1 MYEQLLPTLMGL
13 MTVLPVLFAS
23 PIAVY
28 WLFVQDPRRARP
40 LAYLAVTGLGI
51 AALSSTYIAVL
62 FPMRSIVYS
71 TPWIVIPSVDGIPGF
86 TIEVSFVVD
95 FLSRYMGLLTAW
107 LAFIIG
113 VYSLD
118 YLAEDYRLGWFWF
131 FYNLFAASMLLTVY
145 SNDLLL
151 MFIGWEGLGFSSWA
165 LIGHWYKDD
174 DELSYVGRFGER
186 LILNKPAWTT
196 PSYAAY
202 RAIATIRFGDIPMLG
217 SIAAIAVLGALGGN
231 TTPLEFTS
239 INWAYIISKIGVGG
253 TVVLLLAFMLGPYT
267 KSAQVPF
274 NDWLLTA
281 MTGPTSVSALLHSAT
296 MVAAGVYI
304 FMRLTESLYSAGVL
318 SSAGVEIVYL
328 VTVYIGLLT
337 ALLGALF
344 AMMIDE
350 RKVIL
355 AGSTMSSLG
364 FMMGVTALTPFIF
377 ISQTVT
383 VGMYVVPLAV
393 LVAFSYLI
401 IHALAK
407 ATLFLVSG
415 HLIHETHTRFNMGD
429 WELGKRMKAAFYA
442 ALAAAISLG
451 GVPPLA
457 GYWVHAA
464 MDETATEAI
473 TVVGYG
479 AYILML
485 LASLAYVA
493 FLSRFVSL
501 NFIKGEKPHTHEEH
515 GRYPLMIAAYVIT
528 GTAALAALAVPFT
541 LVPSVFLS
549 AGVDPVAV
557 AIGVVLWVIFVVALL
572 KPRVGNLGLIT
583 RIFERRYYIQAFM
596 DVVLSGFGYVLTVV
610 AFYIY
615 KGFDILFDFV
625 IPDAFTA
632 LSRYIRS
639 IQRGYLRTYLEMLL
653 VTLAVAILI
662 ILIIIALL

>member
-40 LAYLAVTGLGI
+40 LAYLAVAGLGI

-62 FPMRSIVYS
+62 FPMKTIVYS
-71 TPWIVIPSVDGIPGF
+71 APWIVIPSVDGVPGF

-364 FMMGVTALTPFIF
+364 FMMGVTALTPFI
-377 ISQTVT
+377 SQTVT

-429 WELGKRMKAAFYA
+429 WEFGKRMKAAFYA

-464 MDETATEAI
+464 MDETATEAV

-515 GRYPLMIAAYVIT
+515 GRYPLMVAAYVIT

>member
-1 MYEQLLPTLMGL
+1 
-13 MTVLPVLFAS
+13 
-23 PIAVY
+23 
-28 WLFVQDPRRARP
+28 
-40 LAYLAVTGLGI
+40 
-51 AALSSTYIAVL
+51 
-62 FPMRSIVYS
+62 IVYS
-71 TPWIVIPSVDGIPGF
+71 APWIVIPSVDGVPGF
-86 TIEVSFVVD
+86 TIEVSFIVD

-364 FMMGVTALTPFIF
+364 FMMGVTALTPFI
-377 ISQTVT
+377 SQTVT

-429 WELGKRMKAAFYA
+429 WEFGKRMKAAFYA

-464 MDETATEAI
+464 MDETATEAV

-515 GRYPLMIAAYVIT
+515 GRYPLMVAAYVIT

>member
-71 TPWIVIPSVDGIPGF
+71 APWIVIPSVDGVPGF

-364 FMMGVTALTPFIF
+364 FMMGVTALTPFI
-377 ISQTVT
+377 SQTVT

-429 WELGKRMKAAFYA
+429 WEFGKRMKAAFYA

-464 MDETATEAI
+464 MDETTTEAV

-549 AGVDPVAV
+549 AGVDPVAI

-583 RIFERRYYIQAFM
+583 RIFERRYYLQAFM
-596 DVVLSGFGYVLTVV
+596 DVVLSGFGYVLIVV

>member
-1 MYEQLLPTLMGL
+1 MSMFETLLGKLMGL
-13 MTVLPVLFAS
+13 MLLS
-23 PIAVY
+23 PIVLAAPIAIY
-28 WLFVQDPRRARP
+28 WLFNQDPRKARP
-40 LAYLAVTGLGI
+40 LAYLAVIGLGI
-51 AALSSTYIAVL
+51 AAITSTYITL
-62 FPMRSIVYS
+62 EFPMKPIIYS
-71 TPWIVIPSVDGIPGF
+71 APWIVIPSMNGIPAF
-86 TIEVSFVVD
+86 TIQVSFIVD

-118 YLAEDYRLGWFWF
+118 YLADDYRLGWFWF

-217 SIAAIAVLGALGGN
+217 AIAAIAVLGALGGN
-231 TTPLEFTS
+231 QAPLEFTS
-239 INWAYIISKIGVGG
+239 INWSYIISKIGIGG
-253 TVVLLLAFMLGPYT
+253 TVALLLAFMFGPYT
-267 KSAQVPF
+267 KSAQIPF

-304 FMRLTESLYSAGVL
+304 FMRLTESLYMAGAL
-318 SSAGVEIVYL
+318 TSAGVEIVYL
-328 VTVYIGLLT
+328 ITVYIGLLT

-344 AMMIDE
+344 ATMIDE

-364 FMMGVTALTPFIF
+364 FMMGVTALSPFIPQALT
-377 ISQTVT
+377 I
-383 VGMYVVPLAV
+383 GMYVVPLAV

-415 HLIHETHTRFNMGD
+415 HLIHVTHTRFNMGD

-442 ALAAAISLG
+442 ALAAAVSLG

-464 MDETATEAI
+464 MDEVTTE
-473 TVVGYG
+473 TVSVVGYG

-515 GRYPLMIAAYVIT
+515 SKYPLMVTAYVIT
-528 GTAALAALAVPFT
+528 GTAALVSLIIPFV
-541 LVPSVFLS
+541 LQPAIFIS
-549 AGVDPVAV
+549 AGVDPIVIALG
-557 AIGVVLWVIFVVALL
+557 IVLWIIFVIALM

-583 RIFERRYYIQAFM
+583 KIFERRYYIQVFM
-596 DVVLSGFGYVLTVV
+596 DVVLAGFGFALTTA

-615 KGFDILFDFV
+615 KGFDILFNFL
-625 IPDAFTA
+625 IPSAFNT

-653 VTLAVAILI
+653 ITLAIAILV
-662 ILIIIALL
+662 ILIIIALM

>member
-40 LAYLAVTGLGI
+40 LAYLAVAGLGI

-62 FPMRSIVYS
+62 FPMKSIVYS
-71 TPWIVIPSVDGIPGF
+71 APWIVIPSVDGVPGF
-86 TIEVSFVVD
+86 TIEVSFIVD

-364 FMMGVTALTPFIF
+364 FMMG
-377 ISQTVT
+377 
-383 VGMYVVPLAV
+383 
-393 LVAFSYLI
+393 
-401 IHALAK
+401 
-407 ATLFLVSG
+407 
-415 HLIHETHTRFNMGD
+415 
-429 WELGKRMKAAFYA
+429 
-442 ALAAAISLG
+442 
-451 GVPPLA
+451 
-457 GYWVHAA
+457 
-464 MDETATEAI
+464 
-473 TVVGYG
+473 
-479 AYILML
+479 
-485 LASLAYVA
+485 
-493 FLSRFVSL
+493 
-501 NFIKGEKPHTHEEH
+501 
-515 GRYPLMIAAYVIT
+515 
-528 GTAALAALAVPFT
+528 
-541 LVPSVFLS
+541 
-549 AGVDPVAV
+549 
-557 AIGVVLWVIFVVALL
+557 
-572 KPRVGNLGLIT
+572 
-583 RIFERRYYIQAFM
+583 
-596 DVVLSGFGYVLTVV
+596 
-610 AFYIY
+610 
-615 KGFDILFDFV
+615 
-625 IPDAFTA
+625 
-632 LSRYIRS
+632 
-639 IQRGYLRTYLEMLL
+639 
-653 VTLAVAILI
+653 
-662 ILIIIALL
+662 

>member
-1 MYEQLLPTLMGL
+1 
-13 MTVLPVLFAS
+13 
-23 PIAVY
+23 
-28 WLFVQDPRRARP
+28 
-40 LAYLAVTGLGI
+40 
-51 AALSSTYIAVL
+51 
-62 FPMRSIVYS
+62 
-71 TPWIVIPSVDGIPGF
+71 
-86 TIEVSFVVD
+86 
-95 FLSRYMGLLTAW
+95 MGLLTAW

-364 FMMGVTALTPFIF
+364 FMMGVTALTPFI
-377 ISQTVT
+377 SQSVT

-429 WELGKRMKAAFYA
+429 WEFGKRMKAAFYA

-464 MDETATEAI
+464 MDETATEAV

-515 GRYPLMIAAYVIT
+515 GRYPLMVAAYVIT

>member
-1 MYEQLLPTLMGL
+1 
-13 MTVLPVLFAS
+13 
-23 PIAVY
+23 
-28 WLFVQDPRRARP
+28 
-40 LAYLAVTGLGI
+40 
-51 AALSSTYIAVL
+51 
-62 FPMRSIVYS
+62 
-71 TPWIVIPSVDGIPGF
+71 
-86 TIEVSFVVD
+86 
-95 FLSRYMGLLTAW
+95 
-107 LAFIIG
+107 
-113 VYSLD
+113 
-118 YLAEDYRLGWFWF
+118 
-131 FYNLFAASMLLTVY
+131 
-145 SNDLLL
+145 

-364 FMMGVTALTPFIF
+364 FMMGVTALTPFI
-377 ISQTVT
+377 SQSVT

-464 MDETATEAI
+464 MDETTTEAI

-515 GRYPLMIAAYVIT
+515 GRYPLMVAAYVIT

>member
-1 MYEQLLPTLMGL
+1 MFETLLGELMGL
-13 MTVLPVLFAS
+13 MLLS
-23 PIAVY
+23 PIVLAAPITIY
-28 WLFVQDPRRARP
+28 WLFNQDPRKAKP
-40 LAYLAVTGLGI
+40 LAYLAVIGLGVSAII
-51 AALSSTYIAVL
+51 ATYIEIA
-62 FPMRSIVYS
+62 FPWMNIAYNMPWMIIP
-71 TPWIVIPSVDGIPGF
+71 TPSGSF
-86 TIEVSFVVD
+86 TIYVSFIVN
-95 FLSRYMGLLTAW
+95 FLSRNMGLLTAW

-118 YLAEDYRLGWFWF
+118 YLADDYRLGWFWF
-131 FYNLFAASMLLTVY
+131 FYNLFAASMLLMVY
-145 SNDLLL
+145 ANDLLF

-202 RAIATIRFGDIPMLG
+202 RAIATIRFGDMPMLG
-217 SIAAIAVLGALGGN
+217 AIAAIGILGGSLIL
-231 TTPLEFTS
+231 TPVNGVS
-239 INWAYIISKIGVGG
+239 AINWPHVISVLGVGG
-253 TVVLLLAFMLGPYT
+253 TVALLLAFMLGPYT

-304 FMRLTESLYSAGVL
+304 FMRLTESLYMAGAL
-318 SSAGVEIVYL
+318 TSAGVEIVYL
-328 VTVYIGLLT
+328 TTVYIGLLT

-344 AMMIDE
+344 ATMIDE

-364 FMMGVTALTPFIF
+364 FMMGVTALTPFIP
-377 ISQTVT
+377 QTLT

-415 HLIHETHTRFNMGD
+415 HLIHVTHTRFNMGD
-429 WELGKRMKAAFYA
+429 WEFGKRMKAAFYA

-457 GYWVHAA
+457 GYWIHAA
-464 MDETATEAI
+464 MDEVATE
-473 TVVGYG
+473 TVSVVGYG

-501 NFIKGEKPHTHEEH
+501 NFIKGERPHTHEEH
-515 GRYPLMIAAYVIT
+515 GKYPLMVAAYIIT
-528 GTAALAALAVPFT
+528 GTAALASLAIPFV
-541 LVPSVFLS
+541 LQPAIFIS
-549 AGVDPVAV
+549 AGVDPIVIAV
-557 AIGVVLWVIFVVALL
+557 GIVLWIIFIIALI

-583 RIFERRYYIQAFM
+583 RIFERRYYIQTFM
-596 DVVLSGFGYVLTVV
+596 DVVLAGFGLALTLA

-615 KGFDILFDFV
+615 KGFDILFNFL
-625 IPDAFTA
+625 IPDAFNA

-653 VTLAVAILI
+653 VTLAIAILV
-662 ILIIIALL
+662 ILIIIALLM

>member
-1 MYEQLLPTLMGL
+1 
-13 MTVLPVLFAS
+13 
-23 PIAVY
+23 
-28 WLFVQDPRRARP
+28 
-40 LAYLAVTGLGI
+40 
-51 AALSSTYIAVL
+51 
-62 FPMRSIVYS
+62 
-71 TPWIVIPSVDGIPGF
+71 GF
-86 TIEVSFVVD
+86 TIEVSFIVD

-364 FMMGVTALTPFIF
+364 FMMGVTALTPFI
-377 ISQTVT
+377 SQTVT

-429 WELGKRMKAAFYA
+429 WEFGKRMKAAFYA

-464 MDETATEAI
+464 MDETATEAV

-515 GRYPLMIAAYVIT
+515 GRYPLMVAAYVIT

>member
-1 MYEQLLPTLMGL
+1 MYEQLLPTLTGL

-40 LAYLAVTGLGI
+40 LAYLAVAGLGI

-62 FPMRSIVYS
+62 FPMKTIVYS
-71 TPWIVIPSVDGIPGF
+71 APWIVIPSVDGVPGF

-364 FMMGVTALTPFIF
+364 FMMGVTALTPFI
-377 ISQTVT
+377 SQSVT

-464 MDETATEAI
+464 MDETTTEAI

-515 GRYPLMIAAYVIT
+515 GRYPLMVAAYVIT

>member
-1 MYEQLLPTLMGL
+1 MYEQLLPTLTGL

-40 LAYLAVTGLGI
+40 LAYLAVAGLGI

-62 FPMRSIVYS
+62 FPMKTIVYS
-71 TPWIVIPSVDGIPGF
+71 APWIVIPSVDGVPGF

-364 FMMGVTALTPFIF
+364 FMMGVTALTPFI
-377 ISQTVT
+377 SQSVT

-464 MDETATEAI
+464 MDKTTTEAV

-501 NFIKGEKPHTHEEH
+501 NFIRGEKPHTHEEH
-515 GRYPLMIAAYVIT
+515 GRYPLMVAAYVIT

-549 AGVDPVAV
+549 AGVDPVAI
-557 AIGVVLWVIFVVALL
+557 AIGVVFWVIFVVALL

-583 RIFERRYYIQAFM
+583 RIFERRYYLQAFM

>member
-40 LAYLAVTGLGI
+40 LAYLAVAGLGI

-62 FPMRSIVYS
+62 FPMKTIVYS
-71 TPWIVIPSVDGIPGF
+71 APWIVIPSVDGVPGF

-304 FMRLTESLYSAGVL
+304 FMRLTESLYSADVL

-364 FMMGVTALTPFIF
+364 FMMGVTALTPFI
-377 ISQTVT
+377 SQTVT
-383 VGMYVVPLAV
+383 VGMYVMPLAV

-429 WELGKRMKAAFYA
+429 WEFGKRMKAAFYA

-464 MDETATEAI
+464 MDETTTEAI

>member
-1 MYEQLLPTLMGL
+1 MSMFETLLGELMGL
-13 MTVLPVLFAS
+13 MLLS
-23 PIAVY
+23 PIVLAAPITIY
-28 WLFVQDPRRARP
+28 WLFNQDPRKAKP
-40 LAYLAVTGLGI
+40 LAYLAVIGLGVSAII
-51 AALSSTYIAVL
+51 ATYIEIA
-62 FPMRSIVYS
+62 FPWMNIAYNMPWMIIP
-71 TPWIVIPSVDGIPGF
+71 TPSGSF
-86 TIEVSFVVD
+86 TIYVSFIVN
-95 FLSRYMGLLTAW
+95 FLSRNMGLLTAW

-118 YLAEDYRLGWFWF
+118 YLADDYRLGWFWF
-131 FYNLFAASMLLTVY
+131 FYNLFAASMLLMVY
-145 SNDLLL
+145 ANDLLF

-202 RAIATIRFGDIPMLG
+202 RAIATIRFGDMPMLG
-217 SIAAIAVLGALGGN
+217 AIAAIGILGGSLIL
-231 TTPLEFTS
+231 TPVNGVS
-239 INWAYIISKIGVGG
+239 AINWPHVISVLGVGG
-253 TVVLLLAFMLGPYT
+253 TVALLLAFMLGPYT

-304 FMRLTESLYSAGVL
+304 FMRLTESLYMAGAL
-318 SSAGVEIVYL
+318 TSAGVEIVYL
-328 VTVYIGLLT
+328 TTVYIGLLT

-344 AMMIDE
+344 ATMIDE

-364 FMMGVTALTPFIF
+364 FMMGVTALTPFIP
-377 ISQTVT
+377 QTLT

-415 HLIHETHTRFNMGD
+415 HLIHVTHTRFNMGD
-429 WELGKRMKAAFYA
+429 WEFGKRMKAAFYA

-457 GYWVHAA
+457 GYWIHAA
-464 MDETATEAI
+464 MDEVATE
-473 TVVGYG
+473 TVSVVGYG

-501 NFIKGEKPHTHEEH
+501 NFIKGERPHTHEEH
-515 GRYPLMIAAYVIT
+515 GKYPLMVAAYIIT
-528 GTAALAALAVPFT
+528 GTAALASLAIPFV
-541 LVPSVFLS
+541 LQPAIFIS
-549 AGVDPVAV
+549 AGVDPIVIAV
-557 AIGVVLWVIFVVALL
+557 GIVLWIIFIIALI

-583 RIFERRYYIQAFM
+583 RIFERRYYIQTFM
-596 DVVLSGFGYVLTVV
+596 DVVLAGFGLALTLA

-615 KGFDILFDFV
+615 KGFDILFNFL
-625 IPDAFTA
+625 IPDAFNA

-653 VTLAVAILI
+653 VTLAIAILV
-662 ILIIIALL
+662 ILIIIALLM

>member
-1 MYEQLLPTLMGL
+1 MYEQLLPTFMGL

-40 LAYLAVTGLGI
+40 LAYLAVAGLGI

-62 FPMRSIVYS
+62 FPMKTIVYS
-71 TPWIVIPSVDGIPGF
+71 APWIVIPSVDGVPGF
-86 TIEVSFVVD
+86 TIEVSFIVD

-364 FMMGVTALTPFIF
+364 FMMGVTALTPFI
-377 ISQTVT
+377 SQSVT

-464 MDETATEAI
+464 MDETTTEAV

-479 AYILML
+479 AYILMF

-515 GRYPLMIAAYVIT
+515 GRYPLMVAAYVIT

-549 AGVDPVAV
+549 AGVDPVAI

-583 RIFERRYYIQAFM
+583 RIFERRYYLQAFM

>member
-13 MTVLPVLFAS
+13 MTIVPVLFAS
-23 PIAVY
+23 PIAIY

-40 LAYLAVTGLGI
+40 LAYLAVAGLGI
-51 AALSSTYIAVL
+51 AALTSTYIATV
-62 FPMRSIVYS
+62 FPMRPIIYS
-71 TPWIVIPSVDGIPGF
+71 APWITVPSINGAPGF
-86 TIEVSFVVD
+86 TIEVSFIVD

-113 VYSLD
+113 IYSLD
-118 YLAEDYRLGWFWF
+118 YLANDYRLGWFWF

-174 DELSYVGRFGER
+174 DELSYVGRFGDK
-186 LILNKPAWTT
+186 LILNRPAWTT

-202 RAIATIRFGDIPMLG
+202 RAIATVRFGDIPMLG
-217 SIAAIAVLGALGGN
+217 AIAAIAVLGALGGN
-231 TTPLEFTS
+231 AAPLEFTS
-239 INWAYIISKIGVGG
+239 INWPYILSKIGVGG
-253 TVVLLLAFMLGPYT
+253 TVALLLAFMLGPYT

-281 MTGPTSVSALLHSAT
+281 MTGPTPVSALLHSAT

-304 FMRLTESLYSAGVL
+304 FMRLTESLYTTGVL
-318 SSAGVEIVYL
+318 TNAGVEIVYL

-344 AMMIDE
+344 ATMIDE

-364 FMMGVTALTPFIF
+364 FMMGVTALTPF
-377 ISQTVT
+377 VPEAVN

-393 LVAFSYLI
+393 LVAFTYLI

-415 HLIHETHTRFNMGD
+415 HLIHVTHTRFNMGD
-429 WELGKRMKAAFYA
+429 WELGRRMKTAFYA
-442 ALAAAISLG
+442 ALAAAVSLG

-464 MDETATEAI
+464 MDEVTTEVVS
-473 TVVGYG
+473 VVGYG
-479 AYILML
+479 TYILML

-493 FLSRFVSL
+493 FLARFISL
-501 NFIKGEKPHTHEEH
+501 NFIKGERPHAHEEH
-515 GRYPLMIAAYVIT
+515 GKYPLMVTAYLTT
-528 GTAALAALAVPFT
+528 GTAALASLAIPFVLQPT
-541 LVPSVFLS
+541 VFIS
-549 AGVDPVAV
+549 AGLDPIVI
-557 AIGVVLWVIFVVALL
+557 AIGVVLWVLFAIALL
-572 KPRVGNLGLIT
+572 KPRIGNLGLIT
-583 RIFERRYYIQAFM
+583 KIFERRYYLQVLM
-596 DVVLSGFGYVLTVV
+596 DVILAWFGYALTVA

-615 KGFDILFDFV
+615 KGFDIFFDFV
-625 IPDAFTA
+625 IPDAFMA

-639 IQRGYLRTYLEMLL
+639 IQRGFLRTYLEMLL
-653 VTLAVAILI
+653 ITLAAAILI
-662 ILIIIALL
+662 ILIVLALL

>member
-1 MYEQLLPTLMGL
+1 MYEQTLSTLMGL
-13 MTVLPVLFAS
+13 MLILPVVLAS

-28 WLFVQDPRRARP
+28 WLFVQEPRRARS
-40 LAYLAVTGLGI
+40 LTYLAVAGLGI
-51 AALSSTYIAVL
+51 SAVVSTYIAVT
-62 FPMRSIVYS
+62 FPLRSVVYS
-71 TPWIVIPSVDGIPGF
+71 APWIVIPSIDGVPGF
-86 TIEVSFVVD
+86 TIEVSFIVD

-118 YLAEDYRLGWFWF
+118 YLRDDYRLGWFWF

-174 DELSYVGRFGER
+174 DELSYVGKYGDK

-217 SIAAIAVLGALGGN
+217 SIAAIAVLGALSGAA
-231 TTPLEFTS
+231 TPLEFTS
-239 INWAYIISKIGVGG
+239 IPWSYIISKIGVGG
-253 TVVLLLAFMLGPYT
+253 TVALLLAFMLGPYT

-304 FMRLTESLYSAGVL
+304 FMRLTESLYFAHVL
-318 SSAGVEIVYL
+318 SSVGVEIVYL

-344 AMMIDE
+344 ATMIDE

-364 FMMGVTALTPFIF
+364 FMMGVTALTPFLPEV
-377 ISQTVT
+377 VT
-383 VGMYVVPLAV
+383 VGMYIVPLAV

-415 HLIHETHTRFNMGD
+415 HLIHETHSRFNMGD
-429 WELGKRMKAAFYA
+429 LELGRKMKAAFYA
-442 ALAAAISLG
+442 ALAAAVSLG

-464 MDETATEAI
+464 MDEVATSTI
-473 TVVGYG
+473 SIVGYG

-501 NFIKGEKPHTHEEH
+501 NFIKGEKPHVHEEH
-515 GRYPLMIAAYVIT
+515 EKFPLMVIAYVLT
-528 GTAALAALAVPFT
+528 GTVALAALAIPFT
-541 LVPSVFLS
+541 LVPKVFLS
-549 AGVDPVAV
+549 AGVDPIVI
-557 AIGVVLWVIFVVALL
+557 AIGIVLWIIFVVALI

-583 RIFERRYYIQAFM
+583 KIFERRYYLQAFM
-596 DVVLSGFGYVLTVV
+596 DVVLSGFGYALTLA

-615 KGFDILFDFV
+615 KGFDILFDFI
-625 IPDAFTA
+625 IPDSFTA

-653 VTLAVAILI
+653 VALVVVILI
-662 ILIIIALL
+662 ILIIISLL

>member
-1 MYEQLLPTLMGL
+1 
-13 MTVLPVLFAS
+13 
-23 PIAVY
+23 
-28 WLFVQDPRRARP
+28 
-40 LAYLAVTGLGI
+40 
-51 AALSSTYIAVL
+51 
-62 FPMRSIVYS
+62 
-71 TPWIVIPSVDGIPGF
+71 
-86 TIEVSFVVD
+86 
-95 FLSRYMGLLTAW
+95 MGLLTAW

-364 FMMGVTALTPFIF
+364 FMMGVTALTPFI
-377 ISQTVT
+377 SQTVT

-429 WELGKRMKAAFYA
+429 WEFGKRMKAAFYA

-464 MDETATEAI
+464 MDETATEAV

-515 GRYPLMIAAYVIT
+515 GRYPLMVAAYVIT

>member
-1 MYEQLLPTLMGL
+1 MYEQLLPTLTGL

-62 FPMRSIVYS
+62 FPMKTIVYS
-71 TPWIVIPSVDGIPGF
+71 APWIVIPSVDGVPGF

-364 FMMGVTALTPFIF
+364 FMMGVTALTPFI
-377 ISQTVT
+377 SQSVT

-429 WELGKRMKAAFYA
+429 WEFGKRMKAAFYA

-464 MDETATEAI
+464 MDETTTEAI

-515 GRYPLMIAAYVIT
+515 GRYPLMVAAYVIT

-583 RIFERRYYIQAFM
+583 RIFERRYYLQAFM

>member
-40 LAYLAVTGLGI
+40 LAYLAVAGLGI
-51 AALSSTYIAVL
+51 AALSSTYIAMS
-62 FPMRSIVYS
+62 FPMKPIVYS
-71 TPWIVIPSVDGIPGF
+71 APWIVIPSVDGVPGF
-86 TIEVSFVVD
+86 TIEVSFIVD

-304 FMRLTESLYSAGVL
+304 FMRLTESLYSADVL

-364 FMMGVTALTPFIF
+364 FMMGVTALTPFI
-377 ISQTVT
+377 SQSVT

-429 WELGKRMKAAFYA
+429 WEFGKRMKAAFYA

-464 MDETATEAI
+464 MDETATEAV

-515 GRYPLMIAAYVIT
+515 GRYPLMVAAYVIT

>member
-217 SIAAIAVLGALGGN
+217 SIAAIAVLGALGGS

-464 MDETATEAI
+464 MDETATEAV

-479 AYILML
+479 VYILML

-501 NFIKGEKPHTHEEH
+501 NFIRGEKPHAHEEH
-515 GRYPLMIAAYVIT
+515 GRYPLMVAAYVIT

>member
-1 MYEQLLPTLMGL
+1 MLSNLLGELMGL
-13 MTVLPVLFAS
+13 MLLS
-23 PIAVY
+23 PIVLAAPIAIY
-28 WLFVQDPRRARP
+28 WLFNQDPRRARP
-40 LAYLAVTGLGI
+40 LAYLAVIGLGI
-51 AALSSTYIAVL
+51 SAAIATYVEVAFPWRTIAYNMPWMIL
-62 FPMRSIVYS
+62 PTLNGSI
-71 TPWIVIPSVDGIPGF
+71 
-86 TIEVSFVVD
+86 TIYVSFIVN
-95 FLSRYMGLLTAW
+95 FLSRNMGLLTAW

-118 YLAEDYRLGWFWF
+118 YLANDYRLGWFWF

-145 SNDLLL
+145 ANDLLF

-174 DELSYVGRFGER
+174 DELSYVGRLGDK

-202 RAIATIRFGDIPMLG
+202 RAIATIRFGDMPMLG
-217 SIAAIAVLGALGGN
+217 AIAAIGLLGGSLML
-231 TTPLEFTS
+231 TPVNGVST
-239 INWAYIISKIGVGG
+239 INWARIVSTLGVGG
-253 TVVLLLAFMLGPYT
+253 TVALLLAFMLGPFT
-267 KSAQVPF
+267 KSAQFPF

-304 FMRLTESLYSAGVL
+304 FMRLTESLYAAHVINNL
-318 SSAGVEIVYL
+318 GVEIMYL

-344 AMMIDE
+344 ATMIDE

-364 FMMGVTALTPFIF
+364 FMMGVTALTPFIPQVVN
-377 ISQTVT
+377 I
-383 VGMYVVPLAV
+383 GEYVVPLAV
-393 LVAFSYLI
+393 LVAFAYLI
-401 IHALAK
+401 VHALSK

-415 HLIHETHTRFNMGD
+415 HLIHVTHTRFNMGNL
-429 WELGKRMKAAFYA
+429 ELGRRMKLAFYA
-442 ALAAAISLG
+442 TLAAAISLG

-457 GYWVHAA
+457 GYWIHAA
-464 MDETATEAI
+464 MDEVATETI
-473 TVVGYG
+473 SVVGYG

-493 FLSRFVSL
+493 FLARFTSL
-501 NFIKGEKPHTHEEH
+501 NFIKGEAPHTHEEH
-515 GRYPLMIAAYVIT
+515 GKYPLMVAAYTIT
-528 GTAALAALAVPFT
+528 GTAALAALAIPFVLT
-541 LVPSVFLS
+541 PHVFIE
-549 AGVDPVAV
+549 AGVDPIVI
-557 AIGVVLWVIFVVALL
+557 AIGVVLWIIFVVALL

-583 RIFERRYYIQAFM
+583 KIFERRYYIQAFM
-596 DVVLSGFGYVLTVV
+596 DVVLAGFGSILTLV

-615 KGFDILFDFV
+615 KGIDIFFNFI
-625 IPDAFTA
+625 IPDATTA
-632 LSRYIRS
+632 LSRYIRA

-653 VTLAVAILI
+653 VTLAVVILI

>member
-1 MYEQLLPTLMGL
+1 
-13 MTVLPVLFAS
+13 
-23 PIAVY
+23 
-28 WLFVQDPRRARP
+28 
-40 LAYLAVTGLGI
+40 
-51 AALSSTYIAVL
+51 
-62 FPMRSIVYS
+62 
-71 TPWIVIPSVDGIPGF
+71 
-86 TIEVSFVVD
+86 
-95 FLSRYMGLLTAW
+95 
-107 LAFIIG
+107 
-113 VYSLD
+113 
-118 YLAEDYRLGWFWF
+118 
-131 FYNLFAASMLLTVY
+131 
-145 SNDLLL
+145 
-151 MFIGWEGLGFSSWA
+151 
-165 LIGHWYKDD
+165 
-174 DELSYVGRFGER
+174 
-186 LILNKPAWTT
+186 
-196 PSYAAY
+196 
-202 RAIATIRFGDIPMLG
+202 
-217 SIAAIAVLGALGGN
+217 
-231 TTPLEFTS
+231 
-239 INWAYIISKIGVGG
+239 
-253 TVVLLLAFMLGPYT
+253 
-267 KSAQVPF
+267 
-274 NDWLLTA
+274 
-281 MTGPTSVSALLHSAT
+281 

-364 FMMGVTALTPFIF
+364 FMMGVTALTPFI
-377 ISQTVT
+377 SQSVT
-383 VGMYVVPLAV
+383 VGMYVMPLAV

-429 WELGKRMKAAFYA
+429 WEFGKRMKAAFYA

-464 MDETATEAI
+464 MDETATEAV

-515 GRYPLMIAAYVIT
+515 GRYPLMVAAYVIT

-615 KGFDILFDFV
+615 KGFDVLFDFV

>member
-1 MYEQLLPTLMGL
+1 MYEQLLPTLTGL

-40 LAYLAVTGLGI
+40 LAYLAVAGLGI

-62 FPMRSIVYS
+62 FPMKTIVYS
-71 TPWIVIPSVDGIPGF
+71 APWIVIPSVDGVPGF
-86 TIEVSFVVD
+86 TIEVSFIVD

-231 TTPLEFTS
+231 TIPLEFTS

-364 FMMGVTALTPFIF
+364 FMMGVTALTPFI
-377 ISQTVT
+377 SQSVT

-429 WELGKRMKAAFYA
+429 WEFGKRMRAAFYA

-464 MDETATEAI
+464 MDETTTEAV

-501 NFIKGEKPHTHEEH
+501 NFIRGEKPHTHEKH
-515 GRYPLMIAAYVIT
+515 GRYPLMVAAYVIT
-528 GTAALAALAVPFT
+528 GTAALAALAVPFM

-549 AGVDPVAV
+549 AGIDPVAI